1 MKPRREIVWAMVAS
15 FVSAPGRPRIRP
27 SRASLKDVR
36 RRAAAGGFLCG
47 VEGGEGIVPPG
58 MDLTWLLHQ
67 VFGLDGPPASQAGAP
82 RPLVRA
88 SRRSVAEHPGGVV
101 SAVLTRLRETRYE
114 QLSEPQRAAWLVATY
129 DSMVQNRG
137 HEEYFSVFGVA
148 RASEVRVELGA
159 LGARTHVRLLEDAI
173 ERHMSVPGESGF
185 VGLPA
190 GPHVPEAPR
199 YDDVDAAYRG
209 LGVITERLLQDLV
222 MRQLTHFVEID
233 G

>member
-1 MKPRREIVWAMVAS
+1 
-15 FVSAPGRPRIRP
+15 
-27 SRASLKDVR
+27 
-36 RRAAAGGFLCG
+36 
-47 VEGGEGIVPPG
+47 

-67 VFGLDGPPASQAGAP
+67 VFGLDEPPASQAGAP

-88 SRRSVAEHPGGVV
+88 SRRSVAEHPSGVV
-101 SAVLTRLRETRYE
+101 SAVLTRLREARYE
-114 QLSEPQRAAWLVATY
+114 QLAEPQRAAWLVATY

-148 RASEVRVELGA
+148 RASEVRVVLGA
-159 LGARTHVRLLEDAI
+159 VGARTHVRLLEDAI

-190 GPHVPEAPR
+190 GPHVPEAPQ

-209 LGVITERLLQDLV
+209 LSVITERLLQDLV